1 MKKNIL
7 SVCTLAA
14 LVLTVSGCGTTC
26 PAKKCEVKKSEVKA
40 ELCQQKNIFI
50 PKDIY
55 AVEGEECNIY
65 FKNVF
70 LAVNHNNFIFDVS
83 CPAGKQE
90 AKRWTFVPGKNDVN
104 KNYKLT
110 LKIYNCQEKLVA
122 EDFTTVHVVPAN
134 AAASKK
140 VSILMVG
147 DSLTN
152 ATIYPARL
160 HELCAGSKAPELHMI
175 GSHSGSGRAVKAG
188 GVAHEG
194 YGGWRW
200 TTFLSKY
207 NPKPDPKARYAYAAS
222 SKFLFPKADGSGV
235 EFSLKQYLDKYN
247 KGQQP
252 DVITFQLGVND
263 VFNGQADKLDKY
275 IADILAN
282 ADKLIAAFR
291 KEAPNAL
298 FGVGFV
304 TAGANQ
310 DAFGYN
316 YKCGQTAWGYYRN
329 SFRLNQAMA
338 KHFANYPDKK
348 VVMIPAN
355 TNLDCE
361 NNFPARPAEVNARNP
376 KLTYLKQNNGVH
388 PGPAGY
394 QQIGDTYYAWLKYQ
408 LSRDNSGK

>member
-1 MKKNIL
+1 MKNNLLVASGLTMLIL
-7 SVCTLAA
+7 A
-14 LVLTVSGCGTTC
+14 VSGCGTTC
-26 PAKKCEVKKSEVKA
+26 PATKCEVKKTEKQAV
-40 ELCQQKNIFI
+40 LCQQKNIFI

-90 AKRWTFVPGKNDVN
+90 LKRWTFVPGKKDAN

-110 LKIYNCQEKLVA
+110 LKVYNCQEKLVA
-122 EDFTTVHVVPAN
+122 EDSATVHVV
-134 AAASKK
+134 AADAAKGKK

-160 HELCAGSKAPELHMI
+160 HELCRTSEAPVLHMA
-175 GSHSGSGRAVKAG
+175 GSHSGSGRPVKAG

-200 TTFLSKY
+200 MTFMTKY
-207 NPKPDPKARYAYAAS
+207 NPKPNPKARYAYAAS
-222 SKFLFPKADGSGV
+222 SKFLFPKADGKGV
-235 EFSLKQYLDKYN
+235 EFSLKKYLDKYN
-247 KGQQP
+247 KGNMP

-263 VFNGQADKLDKY
+263 VFHGTAEHLDNY
-275 IADILAN
+275 IAGILAN

-310 DAFGYN
+310 DAFGHN
-316 YKCGQTAWGYYRN
+316 YKCNQTAWGYYRN

-338 KHFANYPDKK
+338 KHFANYPDQK
-348 VVMIPAN
+348 VVMIPSN

-361 NNFPARPAEVNARNP
+361 NNFPARSTAVNARNE
-376 KLTYLKQNNGVH
+376 KAVFLKQNNGVH
-388 PGPAGY
+388 PAPAGY
-394 QQIGDTYYAWLKYQ
+394 RQMGDTYYAWLKYQ
-408 LSRDNSGK
+408 LVNNLK

>member
-1 MKKNIL
+1 MKKEL
-7 SVCTLAA
+7 
-14 LVLTVSGCGTTC
+14 LTVCGLSAAMLMFSGCISDC
-26 PAKKCEVKKSEVKA
+26 PGKKCEMKKA
-40 ELCQQKNIFI
+40 EAPAVLCQQKNIFI

-70 LAVNHNNFIFDVS
+70 LAVNHSNFIFDVT
-83 CPAGKQE
+83 CKAGSQE
-90 AKRWTFVPGKNDVN
+90 AKRWTFTPGKNDAG
-104 KNYKLT
+104 KSYKFS
-110 LKIYNCQEKLVA
+110 LKVYNCQEKLVA
-122 EDFTTVHVVPAN
+122 EDTATVHVV
-134 AAASKK
+134 AADAAKNKK
-140 VSILMVG
+140 VSILVIG

-152 ATIYPARL
+152 ATFYPARL
-160 HELCAGSKAPELHMI
+160 HELCGKSKAPVLHMV
-175 GSHSGSGRAVKAG
+175 GSHSGSGRKVQVG

-222 SKFLFPKADGSGV
+222 SKFLFPKADNSGV
-235 EFSLKQYLDKYN
+235 EFSLKKYLDKYN
-247 KGQQP
+247 NGAMP

-263 VFNGQADKLDKY
+263 VFNGPADKLDSY

-291 KEAPNAL
+291 KEAPNTL
-298 FGVGFV
+298 IGVGFV
-304 TAGANQ
+304 TAGADQ

-316 YKCGQTAWGYYRN
+316 YKCNQTAWGYYRN

-338 KHFANYPDKK
+338 KHFADYPDKK
-348 VVMIPAN
+348 VVMIPSN

-361 NNFPARPAEVNARNP
+361 NNFPARPAAVNAHNP
-376 KLTYLKQNNGVH
+376 QKTYLKQNNGVH
-388 PGPAGY
+388 PAPAGY
-394 QQIGDTYYAWLKYQ
+394 RQMGDTYYAWLKYQ
-408 LSRDNSGK
+408 LTRSAE